1 VSGAAL
7 PPIAQLASRQG
18 NPEQGKKV
26 FDSSGTC
33 AQCHQVQG
41 GGKNV
46 GPDLSEI
53 GTKLSR
59 EAFYVSILEP
69 SAGISHNYEAYVALL
84 DDDSVVTGLKI
95 NETGDEVILRD
106 AKGID
111 RKLAKKEIEE
121 IKKSDKSLMP
131 DNLHEAL
138 SEGDLVDLVAYL
150 ETLKKK

>member
-1 VSGAAL
+1 
-7 PPIAQLASRQG
+7 
-18 NPEQGKKV
+18 
-26 FDSSGTC
+26 
-33 AQCHQVQG
+33 
-41 GGKNV
+41 
-46 GPDLSEI
+46 
-53 GTKLSR
+53 
-59 EAFYVSILEP
+59 
-69 SAGISHNYEAYVALL
+69 
-84 DDDSVVTGLKI
+84 VVTGLKI

-111 RKLAKKEIEE
+111 RKLSKTEIQE